1 MRWMLGTGL
10 SSVQCIVFVI
20 TMRITH
26 AHDNGRPAMNLQQL
40 DHLLALAETGSFS
53 RASEKVHLTQ
63 PALSRS
69 IQMLEQELG
78 MQLVDRIGKRNE
90 LTPFGA
96 MVLAR
101 AKRISTEAHE
111 LKRAAAL
118 LADGQAGSVRLG
130 LGAAPGAL
138 FSGPLLI
145 EMLRNHPRVGLQL
158 HGGSPELQLAAL
170 RARTLD
176 ALVLTYRAVAPR
188 EDLHIEVL
196 PTLRS
201 GFVCR
206 RDHPLLAQGGGKPVR
221 FDALTRYP
229 VISTM
234 VSDDVAR
241 TLVARYG
248 SDASPQRWLHVS
260 SEDIGALIGAVR
272 NTDAIF
278 LGVLAATRAL
288 QDSGELAE
296 LKVHPAAGLSAQFAF
311 VTLEGRTEAPAL
323 QLVRSFCVALAR
335 AGAGRP
341 AAGQPTA

>member
-1 MRWMLGTGL
+1 
-10 SSVQCIVFVI
+10 
-20 TMRITH
+20 
-26 AHDNGRPAMNLQQL
+26 MNLQQL

-118 LADGQAGSVRLG
+118 LSEGQAGSVRLG

-138 FSGPLLI
+138 FSSPLLI
-145 EMLRNHPRVGLQL
+145 HMLRNHPKVGLQL
-158 HGGSPELQLAAL
+158 HGGGPELQLAAL
-170 RARTLD
+170 RSRNLD
-176 ALVLTYRAVAPR
+176 AVVLTYRAVAPR

-196 PTLRS
+196 PTMRS

-206 RDHPLLAQGGGKPVR
+206 CDHPLLKQGSGKPVR
-221 FDALTRYP
+221 FEELAQHP

-241 TLVARYG
+241 ILVERYG

-260 SEDIGALIGAVR
+260 SEDIGTLIEAVR
-272 NTDAIF
+272 NTDAVF

-296 LKVHPAAGLSAQFAF
+296 LKVEPAAGISAQFAF
-311 VTLEGRTEAPAL
+311 VTLDGRTEAPAL
-323 QLVRSFCVALAR
+323 RLVLEFCVGLAR
-335 AGAGRP
+335 AGADQP
-341 AAGQPTA
+341 AA

>member
-1 MRWMLGTGL
+1 MLGIGL

-20 TMRITH
+20 TMSSSH
-26 AHDNGRPAMNLQQL
+26 AYDHQRLPMNLQQL

-78 MQLVDRIGKRNE
+78 MPLVDRIGKRNE

-101 AKRISTEAHE
+101 AKRISTETHE

-138 FSGPLLI
+138 FSGPLLV
-145 EMLRNHPRVGLQL
+145 EMLSRHPRVGLQL

-176 ALVLTYRAVAPR
+176 ALVLTYRAAAPR
-188 EDLHIEVL
+188 EDLHIDVL
-196 PTLRS
+196 PTMHS

-206 RDHPLLAQGGGKPVR
+206 CGHPLLTQRRGKPVR
-221 FDALTRYP
+221 FDDLTRFP

-241 TLVARYG
+241 SLVERYG

-260 SEDIGALIGAVR
+260 SEDIGALVQAVR
-272 NTDAIF
+272 NTDAVF

-288 QDSGELAE
+288 QDNGELAE
-296 LKVHPAAGLSAQFAF
+296 LKVNPAAGLSAQFAF

-323 QLVRSFCVALAR
+323 QLVRAFCVKLAQAEAALSVA
-335 AGAGRP
+335 
-341 AAGQPTA
+341 

>member
-1 MRWMLGTGL
+1 
-10 SSVQCIVFVI
+10 
-20 TMRITH
+20 
-26 AHDNGRPAMNLQQL
+26 MNLQQL

-118 LADGQAGSVRLG
+118 LSEGQAGSVRLG

-138 FSGPLLI
+138 FSSPLLI
-145 EMLRNHPRVGLQL
+145 HMLRNHPKVGLQL
-158 HGGSPELQLAAL
+158 HGGGPELQLAAL
-170 RARTLD
+170 RSRNLD
-176 ALVLTYRAVAPR
+176 AVVLTYRAVAPR

-196 PTLRS
+196 PTMRS

-206 RDHPLLAQGGGKPVR
+206 CDHPLLKQGGGKPVR
-221 FDALTRYP
+221 FEELAQHP

-241 TLVARYG
+241 ILVERYG

-260 SEDIGALIGAVR
+260 SEDIGTLIEAVR
-272 NTDAIF
+272 NTDAVF

-296 LKVHPAAGLSAQFAF
+296 LKVEPAAGISAQFAF
-311 VTLEGRTEAPAL
+311 VTLDGRTEAPAL
-323 QLVRSFCVALAR
+323 RLVREFCIGLAR
-335 AGAGRP
+335 AGADQP
-341 AAGQPTA
+341 AA

>member
-1 MRWMLGTGL
+1 
-10 SSVQCIVFVI
+10 
-20 TMRITH
+20 
-26 AHDNGRPAMNLQQL
+26 MNLQQL

-101 AKRISTEAHE
+101 ARRISMETHE

-138 FSGPLLI
+138 FSSPLLI
-145 EMLRNHPRVGLQL
+145 HMLRNHPKVGLQL
-158 HGGSPELQLAAL
+158 HGGGPELQLAAL
-170 RARTLD
+170 RARNLD
-176 ALVLTYRAVAPR
+176 ALVLTYRAVPPR
-188 EDLHIEVL
+188 DDLHIDVL
-196 PTLRS
+196 PTMRS

-206 RDHPLLAQGGGKPVR
+206 RGHPLLTQRPGKPVR
-221 FDALTRYP
+221 FDELARYP
-229 VISTM
+229 VVSTM

-241 TLVARYG
+241 TMVERYG

-260 SEDIGALIGAVR
+260 SEDIGALIEAVR

-288 QDSGELAE
+288 QQSGELSE
-296 LKVHPAAGLSAQFAF
+296 LKVSPAAGLSAQFAF

-323 QLVRSFCVALAR
+323 QLVREFCMALAQ
-335 AGAGRP
+335 AGADQP
-341 AAGQPTA
+341 AAPSSPL

>member
-1 MRWMLGTGL
+1 MQTP
-10 SSVQCIVFVI
+10 
-20 TMRITH
+20 H
-26 AHDNGRPAMNLQQL
+26 ANALAPPAMNLQQL

-145 EMLRNHPRVGLQL
+145 EMLRKHPRVGLQL

-176 ALVLTYRAVAPR
+176 ALVLTYRAVPPR

-196 PTLRS
+196 PTMRS

-234 VSDDVAR
+234 VSYDVAR

-288 QDSGELAE
+288 RDSGELAE

-323 QLVRSFCVALAR
+323 QLVRSFCVATAR

-341 AAGQPTA
+341 ASNQPTA

>member
-1 MRWMLGTGL
+1 
-10 SSVQCIVFVI
+10 
-20 TMRITH
+20 
-26 AHDNGRPAMNLQQL
+26 MNLQQL

-78 MQLVDRIGKRNE
+78 MPLVDRIGKRNE

-101 AKRISTEAHE
+101 AKRISMETHE

-138 FSGPLLI
+138 FSGPLLV
-145 EMLRNHPRVGLQL
+145 EMLSCHPRVGLQL

-176 ALVLTYRAVAPR
+176 ALVLTYRAVPPR
-188 EDLHIEVL
+188 DDLHIDVL
-196 PTLRS
+196 PTMRS

-206 RDHPLLAQGGGKPVR
+206 RGHPLLQKGRGQPPVR
-221 FDALTRYP
+221 FEDLARFP

-241 TLVARYG
+241 SLVERYG
-248 SDASPQRWLHVS
+248 SDASPQRWLQVS
-260 SEDIGALIGAVR
+260 SEDIGALVQAVR

-296 LKVHPAAGLSAQFAF
+296 LKVNPAAGLSAQFAF

-323 QLVRSFCVALAR
+323 QLVRAFCVKLAQ
-335 AGAGRP
+335 AEAAQSP
-341 AAGQPTA
+341 A

>member
-1 MRWMLGTGL
+1 
-10 SSVQCIVFVI
+10 
-20 TMRITH
+20 
-26 AHDNGRPAMNLQQL
+26 MNLQQL

-78 MQLVDRIGKRNE
+78 MQLVDRVGKRNE

-101 AKRISTEAHE
+101 AKRISMETHE

-138 FSGPLLI
+138 FSSPLLI
-145 EMLRNHPRVGLQL
+145 HMLRNHPKVGLQL
-158 HGGSPELQLAAL
+158 HGGGPELQLAAL
-170 RARTLD
+170 RARNLD

-188 EDLHIEVL
+188 DDLHIEVL
-196 PTLRS
+196 PTMRS

-206 RDHPLLAQGGGKPVR
+206 RGHPLLTQKPGKPVR
-221 FDALTRYP
+221 FDELARYP
-229 VISTM
+229 VVSTM

-241 TLVARYG
+241 TMVERYG

-260 SEDIGALIGAVR
+260 SEDIGALIEAVR

-288 QDSGELAE
+288 QQSGELSE
-296 LKVHPAAGLSAQFAF
+296 LKVSPAAGLSAQFAF

-323 QLVRSFCVALAR
+323 QLVREFCMTLAQ
-335 AGAGRP
+335 AGADQ
-341 AAGQPTA
+341 AAAPSSPL

>member
-1 MRWMLGTGL
+1 MSASHAYDDTG
-10 SSVQCIVFVI
+10 
-20 TMRITH
+20 
-26 AHDNGRPAMNLQQL
+26 PAVNLQQL

-101 AKRISTEAHE
+101 ARRISMETHE

-138 FSGPLLI
+138 FSSPLLI
-145 EMLRNHPRVGLQL
+145 HMLRNHPKVGLQL
-158 HGGSPELQLAAL
+158 HGGGPELQLAAL
-170 RARTLD
+170 RARNLD
-176 ALVLTYRAVAPR
+176 ALVLTYRAVSPR
-188 EDLHIEVL
+188 EDLHIDVL
-196 PTLRS
+196 PTMRS

-206 RDHPLLAQGGGKPVR
+206 RGHPLLAHRRGKPVR
-221 FDALTRYP
+221 FDDLTRYP
-229 VISTM
+229 VVSTA

-241 TLVARYG
+241 ILVERYG

-260 SEDIGALIGAVR
+260 SEDIGALIEAVR

-296 LKVHPAAGLSAQFAF
+296 LKVSPTAGLNAQFAF

-323 QLVRSFCVALAR
+323 QLVRKFCVELAQ
-335 AGAGRP
+335 AGADQSG
-341 AAGQPTA
+341 A

>member
-1 MRWMLGTGL
+1 
-10 SSVQCIVFVI
+10 
-20 TMRITH
+20 
-26 AHDNGRPAMNLQQL
+26 MNLQQL

-78 MQLVDRIGKRNE
+78 MQLIDRIGKRNE

-101 AKRISTEAHE
+101 ARRISMETHE

-138 FSGPLLI
+138 FSSPLLI
-145 EMLRNHPRVGLQL
+145 HMLRNHPKVGLQL
-158 HGGSPELQLAAL
+158 HGGGPELQLAAL
-170 RARTLD
+170 RARNLD
-176 ALVLTYRAVAPR
+176 ALVLTYRAVPPR
-188 EDLHIEVL
+188 DDLHIDVL
-196 PTLRS
+196 PTMRS

-206 RDHPLLAQGGGKPVR
+206 RGHPLLTQRPGKPVR
-221 FDALTRYP
+221 FDELTRYP
-229 VISTM
+229 VVSTM

-241 TLVARYG
+241 TMVERYG

-260 SEDIGALIGAVR
+260 SEDIGALIEAVR

-288 QDSGELAE
+288 QQSGELSE
-296 LKVHPAAGLSAQFAF
+296 LKVSPAAGLSAQFAF

-323 QLVRSFCVALAR
+323 QLVREFCMTLAQ
-335 AGAGRP
+335 AGADQP
-341 AAGQPTA
+341 AAPSSPL